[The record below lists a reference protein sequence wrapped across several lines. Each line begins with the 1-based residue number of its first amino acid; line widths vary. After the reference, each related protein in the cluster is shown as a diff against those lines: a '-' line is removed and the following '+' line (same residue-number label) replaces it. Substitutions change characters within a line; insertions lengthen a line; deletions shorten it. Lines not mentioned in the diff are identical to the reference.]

1 MVSESP
7 SRKENGAV
15 CKPGAR
21 ADATRKVAL
30 VSPIWTIWQH
40 RLLSGALRYADSHP
54 RIIVRVFAPFQDA
67 KSAAREVETWGA
79 DAALGVLEATDLKL
93 FLQNLKRPLPLA
105 NSALGGEAHGVITV
119 VGDFPAFARTAIDH
133 LRQMGLRT
141 IGLVL
146 LDEGPQHREKLVKPF
161 LELLRAADPATSSL
175 VHSADRQLL
184 WDPEAPVS
192 PVPAPI
198 SIWLKALR
206 KPAGVVC
213 PQQGGG
219 GYLIRCCRALGLR
232 VPEDIAIVG
241 ADETDLSLACNP
253 TLTSVVLS
261 METLGA
267 EAMRVVC
274 GMMKGSPPP
283 TSIIRVQTM
292 HLTVREST
300 GAIRPEICDISG
312 AMECIRTNA
321 TRGLS
326 VEQLMH
332 QTQRVSR
339 VTFHKR
345 FLEVVGKTPAEAI
358 RDRKLE
364 EARRLLGGTE
374 LPIDMVSDLCGFSSA
389 RVMARVFRS
398 VEQSAPRDYRRLQQ
412 TGARQKTPRS

>member
-1 MVSESP
+1 
-7 SRKENGAV
+7 
-15 CKPGAR
+15 
-21 ADATRKVAL
+21 L

-54 RIIVRVFAPFQDA
+54 RIIVRVFAPFQDGVA
-67 KSAAREVETWGA
+67 AARDVEDWGA
-79 DAALGVLEATDLKL
+79 NAILGVLEASDLKL
-93 FLQNLKRPLPLA
+93 FLQHLHRQLPLV
-105 NSALGGEAHGVITV
+105 NSALGGEAPGVVTV

-161 LELLRAADPATSSL
+161 LELLRAADPTTNSL

-184 WDPEAPVS
+184 WNPEAPVT
-192 PVPAPI
+192 PVPGAI
-198 SIWLKALR
+198 SDWLNMLR
-206 KPAGVVC
+206 KPAGIVC

-219 GYLIRCCRALGLR
+219 GYLVRCCHALGLR

-241 ADETDLSLACNP
+241 ADETDLSLACEP

-261 METLGA
+261 METVGS
-267 EAMRVVC
+267 EAMRVLCHMV
-274 GMMKGSPPP
+274 KGSPPL
-283 TSIIRVQTM
+283 TNIIRVQTM

-326 VEQLMH
+326 VEQLMK

-345 FLEVVGKTPAEAI
+345 FLEAAGKTPAEAI

-364 EARRLLGGTE
+364 EARRLLGCTE

-389 RVMARVFRS
+389 RVMARVFRA
-398 VEQSAPRDYRRLQQ
+398 VERTTPRDYRRLQQ
-412 TGARQKTPRS
+412 AGAPRKTVRA

>member
-1 MVSESP
+1 
-7 SRKENGAV
+7 
-15 CKPGAR
+15 
-21 ADATRKVAL
+21 VAL

-67 KSAAREVETWGA
+67 RSAAREVEIWGA
-79 DAALGVLEATDLKL
+79 NGVLGVLEALDLKE
-93 FLQNLKRPLPLA
+93 FLEHLRRPLPLA
-105 NSALGGEAHGVITV
+105 NSALGGDAAGVVTV

-141 IGLVL
+141 IGLAL
-146 LDEGPQHREKLVKPF
+146 LDEGPQHREKLVRPF
-161 LELLRAADPATSSL
+161 LELLRSADPAANSVIHT
-175 VHSADRQLL
+175 ADRQLL
-184 WDPEAPVS
+184 WDPEASVT
-192 PVPAPI
+192 PVPSPI
-198 SIWLKALR
+198 ADWLRALR

-232 VPEDIAIVG
+232 VPEDVAILG
-241 ADETDLSLACNP
+241 ADETDLSLACDP

-261 METLGA
+261 METVGA

-274 GMMKGSPPP
+274 GMMKGTTPS
-283 TSIIRVQTM
+283 TSIIRVQAM

-312 AMECIRTNA
+312 AMECIRSNA
-321 TRGLS
+321 TRGLT
-326 VEQLMH
+326 VEQLMQ

-364 EARRLLGGTE
+364 EARRLLSGTE

-398 VEQSAPRDYRRLQQ
+398 VEQTAPRDYRRVQQ
-412 TGARQKTPRS
+412 AGARPKTPR